1 MRLTYLVVLAG
12 CLLATLPLE
21 IVLNARVYRRWQRAF
36 LAILPV
42 STVFLA
48 WDLLATYAGWWWF
61 DDDYVTGWFIGPLP
75 IEEILFFLVVPVCG
89 LLTYEGVRFFRPQW
103 ARPAPA
109 NSDVPVRAATPP
121 GGN

>member
-1 MRLTYLVVLAG
+1 MRLTYLLVLAG

-42 STVFLA
+42 STAFLA

-61 DDDYVTGWFIGPLP
+61 DDDYVTGLFIGPLP
-75 IEEILFFLVVPVCG
+75 IEEILFSWWYRCAG
-89 LLTYEGVRFFRPQW
+89 C
-103 ARPAPA
+103 
-109 NSDVPVRAATPP
+109 
-121 GGN
+121 

>member
-1 MRLTYLVVLAG
+1 MRLTYLLVLAG

-42 STVFLA
+42 STAFLA

-61 DDDYVTGWFIGPLP
+61 DDDYVTGLFIGPLP

-103 ARPAPA
+103 ARAAPA

>member
-1 MRLTYLVVLAG
+1 MRLTYLLVLAG

-21 IVLNARVYRRWQRAF
+21 IVLNASVYRRWQRAF

-42 STVFLA
+42 SIVFLA
-48 WDLLATYAGWWWF
+48 WEMDELDSFVLRLSER
-61 DDDYVTGWFIGPLP
+61 IKNGPLP

-89 LLTYEGVRFFRPQW
+89 LLTYEGVRFFAPQW

-109 NSDVPVRAATPP
+109 SGDDPLRAATGP
-121 GGN
+121 GRK

>member
-1 MRLTYLVVLAG
+1 MRLTYLLVLAG

-61 DDDYVTGWFIGPLP
+61 DDDYVTGLFIGPLP

-109 NSDVPVRAATPP
+109 NSGDPVRAATPP
-121 GGN
+121 RGS